1 MMKNRH
7 PLASYL
13 VPTTHLGDETLY
25 TQNGS
30 HAQSFP
36 EQLSASFSSFE
47 FDVIFFGISEGG
59 DFGGAGPTYFWALF
73 LAFGRF
79 RQGLS
84 ARLTASTIKIL
95 DIRSKFAHLVM
106 HSGES

>member
-30 HAQSFP
+30 HAQSFR
-36 EQLSASFSSFE
+36 EQLSASFPSFQ
-47 FDVIFFGISEGG
+47 FDVIFFGISEAVILAAARP
-59 DFGGAGPTYFWALF
+59 DVFLAIF
-73 LAFGRF
+73 LAFRPISPRPQRPVYGINHKDPR
-79 RQGLS
+79 
-84 ARLTASTIKIL
+84 
-95 DIRSKFAHLVM
+95 
-106 HSGES
+106 HSI

>member
-1 MMKNRH
+1 MKNRH

-13 VPTTHLGDETLY
+13 VPTTHLGDGTLY

-30 HAQSFP
+30 HAQSFR
-36 EQLSASFSSFE
+36 ERLSASFNSFQ
-47 FDVIFFGISEGG
+47 FDVIFFGISEVVILV
-59 DFGGAGPTYFWALF
+59 GASPDVFPAVFWLSA
-73 LAFGRF
+73 RF

-84 ARLTASTIKIL
+84 ARFMVSTIKIL
-95 DIRSKFAHLVM
+95 DIRSKFGHLVM

>member
-30 HAQSFP
+30 HAQRFR
-36 EQLSASFSSFE
+36 EQLAAPFSSFE
-47 FDVIFFGISEGG
+47 FDVIFFGISEALI
-59 DFGGAGPTYFWALF
+59 FWGARPDVF
-73 LAFGRF
+73 LAF
-79 RQGLS
+79 
-84 ARLTASTIKIL
+84 RLISPKP
-95 DIRSKFAHLVM
+95 
-106 HSGES
+106 